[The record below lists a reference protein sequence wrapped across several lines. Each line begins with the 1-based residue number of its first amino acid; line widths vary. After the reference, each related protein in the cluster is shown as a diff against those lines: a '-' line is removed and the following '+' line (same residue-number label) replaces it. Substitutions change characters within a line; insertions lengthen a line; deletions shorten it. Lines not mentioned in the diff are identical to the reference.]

1 MMIKKRLY
9 LIAIIAVVAIALGCI
24 YAFVLSPMIHGEEEE
39 PPTLL
44 EGEVLGPNNQIMM
57 FEQIVR
63 ADLQEIEC
71 HNDKG
76 GFTFYYD
83 EKTDDFLLKDYYNSP
98 YSKENFGIL
107 VTSAGYSLTQTRVTE
122 KCEDFSEYGLA
133 ESDNPAYYII
143 KSKSG
148 VEHKIYIGDL
158 LVQGNCYYARYDG
171 RDAVYV
177 IDTDTASYLLAGV
190 SDYIT
195 PLLVLP
201 TSQTDYFT
209 IKDFMIAKDGK
220 PFLEV
225 TSKIKESV
233 DEKGNKTQELESYDM
248 IYPIGYNV
256 STKYDVM
263 LQGFMDF
270 QATQTL
276 EVCKSWEDTSDGTTK
291 VKSEDFSDE
300 ILEKY
305 NLKNPKYEVFFEYRG
320 VKNSIVLSEKTEN
333 GTYYVYSLLY
343 NHICE
348 IDEETVAFLE
358 WDLIEFVEKALFQYN
373 ITDVSSIKVK
383 SKDFEETFLLYNLDT
398 GKETSAGTVT
408 DIEVKRKSNGENIS
422 DVTNFRN
429 YFYILLTTQFVAEAD
444 VTSTEGLEN
453 YATVELIT
461 RQGKKIEFGFY
472 PYATRRCLLTIDG
485 KGEFYV
491 LKSSVD
497 KLISDAKKVING
509 EQVNRESA
517 E

>member
-1 MMIKKRLY
+1 MIIKNRLF
-9 LIAIIAVVAIALGCI
+9 LIAIIAVVAIILGCV
-24 YAFVLSPMIHGEEEE
+24 YAFVLVPMLHDTTDE

-44 EGEVLGPNNQIMM
+44 EGEVLGPNNQIIM

-71 HNDKG
+71 HNEKG

-83 EKTDDFLLKDYYNSP
+83 EEIDDFLLKDYYKSP

-122 KCEDFSEYGLA
+122 HCEDFSEYGLA
-133 ESDNPAYYII
+133 DSDNPAYYII
-143 KSKSG
+143 RSKSG
-148 VEHKIYIGDL
+148 VEHKVYIGKM

-177 IDTDTASYLLAGV
+177 IDTDSASYLLAGV
-190 SDYIT
+190 ADYIT
-195 PLLVLP
+195 PMLILP
-201 TSQTDYFT
+201 VSQSDYFT
-209 IKDFMIAKDGK
+209 VKDFMIAKDGK
-220 PFLEV
+220 PFVQL

-233 DEKGNKTQELESYDM
+233 DKNGNKTQELENYEM
-248 IYPIGYNV
+248 VYPIGYNV
-256 STKYDVM
+256 STKYDTV
-263 LQGFMDF
+263 LQSFQTL
-270 QATQTL
+270 QATKTL
-276 EVCKSWEDTSDGTTK
+276 EVGKSYNDEEKTSVDIP
-291 VKSEDFSDE
+291 DE
-300 ILEKY
+300 VLEKY
-305 NLKNPKYEVFFEYRG
+305 NLKTPKYEVFFEYKG
-320 VKNSIVLSEKTEN
+320 VKNSFVISEKNEN

-348 IDEETVAFLE
+348 IDEESVGFLE
-358 WDLIEFVEKALFQYN
+358 WDLIEFVEKSLFQYN
-373 ITDVSSIKVK
+373 LTDVSIIKLK
-383 SKDFEETFLLYNLDT
+383 TKDFEETFLLYNLDT
-398 GKETSAGTVT
+398 GKETAAGTVI

-429 YFYILLTTQFVAEAD
+429 YFYILLTTQFIAEAD

-453 YATVELIT
+453 YATVEIIT
-461 RQGKKIEFGFY
+461 RQGKKIEYGFY

-509 EQVNRESA
+509 ETVNRESA

>member
-9 LIAIIAVVAIALGCI
+9 LIAVIAVIAVALACV
-24 YAFVLSPMIHGEEEE
+24 YAFVLAPMLHDVSDE

-44 EGEVLGPNNQIMM
+44 EGEVLGPNNQIIM

-71 HNDKG
+71 HNEKG

-83 EKTDDFLLKDYYNSP
+83 EKTDDFLLKDYFNSP

-122 KCEDFSEYGLA
+122 HCEDFSEYGLA
-133 ESDNPAYYII
+133 DSDNPAYYII

-148 VEHKIYIGDL
+148 VQHKVYIGKM

-190 SDYIT
+190 ADYIT
-195 PLLVLP
+195 PMIVLP
-201 TSQTDYFT
+201 ASQSDYFT
-209 IKDFMIAKDGK
+209 VKDFMIAKDGK

-225 TSKIKESV
+225 TSKLKESV
-233 DEKGNKTQELESYDM
+233 DDKGNKTTELENYEM
-248 IYPIGYNV
+248 IFPIGYSV
-256 STKYDVM
+256 STKYDNV

-270 QATQTL
+270 QGLQTL
-276 EVCKSWEDTSDGTTK
+276 EVCRSWEKDANDPSKVTT
-291 VKSEDFSDE
+291 EDFSDE

-305 NLKNPKYEVFFEYRG
+305 NLKTPKYEIFFEYKG
-320 VKNSIVLSEKTEN
+320 IKNSFMLSEKTEN

-348 IDEETVAFLE
+348 ISEETVDFLE
-358 WDLIEFVEKALFQYN
+358 WDLIEFVEKSLFQYN
-373 ITDVSSIKVK
+373 ITDVSSIKLK
-383 SKDFEETFLLYNLDT
+383 TKDFEETFLLYNLDT
-398 GKETSAGTVT
+398 GKETSAGTVI
-408 DIEVKRKSNGENIS
+408 DIEVKRKSNGESIS

-429 YFYILLTTQFVAEAD
+429 YFYILLTTQFIAEAD

-453 YATVELIT
+453 YATIELIT
-461 RQGKKIEFGFY
+461 RQGKKIEYGFY